1 MNFNSDQET
10 QDPQQTSSSD
20 ESPDMSGG
28 DETAYLSSD
37 KKPANTQMIALVGL
51 LVVGAGVIGFM
62 YLRNGPSAAAGAD
75 TGTDTVKSFLANG
88 EEHVQLMKQMLQN
101 TDKVVQRFRTYPSQT
116 QVPLASLQ
124 TNPFRQLPPKQ
135 VEKPANESEAAAR
148 RRMEEERQSAALAAN
163 NLRLTSIINGR
174 VPTCMINGRAYKAGQ
189 KVEGFTIEQITPGAV
204 VVRTGQFRFEVPLV
218 Q

>member
-10 QDPQQTSSSD
+10 QEPQQTSSSD

-75 TGTDTVKSFLANG
+75 AGTDTVKSFLANG
-88 EEHVQLMKQMLQN
+88 GEHVQLMKQMLQN

-116 QVPLASLQ
+116 QVPLANLQ

-163 NLRLTSIINGR
+163 SLRLTSIINGR

>member
-10 QDPQQTSSSD
+10 QESQQTSSSD

-28 DETAYLSSD
+28 DETAYLSSE
-37 KKPANTQMIALVGL
+37 KKPANTQMLALVGL

-62 YLRNGPSAAAGAD
+62 YLRNGPSAASGAD
-75 TGTDTVKSFLANG
+75 AGTDNVKSFLANG

-116 QVPLASLQ
+116 QVPLANLQ
-124 TNPFRQLPPKQ
+124 TNPFRLLPPKQ

-148 RRMEEERQSAALAAN
+148 RRLEEERQSAALAAN
-163 NLRLTSIINGR
+163 SLRLTSIINGR